1 MTIKRIQSIAITLCG
16 LFTSAIIILAV
27 IHFKDFVEHQRVWE
41 AKRKELVALKEEI
54 VKIKKSLDLYE
65 REKLDFQK
73 YLFRE
78 QDVPAFIDGI
88 SQFAQKALV
97 NIKDMKT
104 GRFEE
109 VVIAE
114 KSATAKSDSGKNQK
128 DEVTQRKERLD
139 RALTL
144 AAMPIRVQMDGL
156 YSSIVEFLG
165 HLEGFDQL
173 VTITDVGISSGMGS
187 EYPTLKCEFTL
198 KIYSLKT
205 LEELQNR

>member
-1 MTIKRIQSIAITLCG
+1 MTIKRIQSIAVTLCG
-16 LFTSAIIILAV
+16 LFTSVIMILAV
-27 IHFKDFVEHQRVWE
+27 THFKDFVEHQKVWE
-41 AKRKELVALKEEI
+41 TKKKELADLKEEI
-54 VKIKKSLDLYE
+54 INIKKSLDLYE
-65 REKLDFQK
+65 REKLDFQR

-88 SQFAQKALV
+88 SKFAQKSMV

-114 KSATAKSDSGKNQK
+114 KEPTAHPKADSGKNQK
-128 DEVTQRKERLD
+128 DEATQKKERLK

-144 AAMPIRVQMDGL
+144 AAMPIRVQMDGP
-156 YSSIVEFLG
+156 YPSIVEFLG

-173 VTITDVGISSGMGS
+173 VTITDVGIVAGL
-187 EYPTLKCEFTL
+187 EYPILKCEFTL

-205 LEELQNR
+205 LEELQTR